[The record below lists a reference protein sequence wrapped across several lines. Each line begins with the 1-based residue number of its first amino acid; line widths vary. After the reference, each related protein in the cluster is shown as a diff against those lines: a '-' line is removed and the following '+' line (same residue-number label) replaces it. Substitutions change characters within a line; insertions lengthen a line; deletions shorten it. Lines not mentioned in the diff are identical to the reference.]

1 MIITFRQSI
10 KATKIA
16 VATFT
21 VFIMLAPMAAF
32 AVIPSS
38 ACIDPSEPDPSKEK
52 KGCVCDQGECDA
64 LCESSGIC
72 QLTLDNDCALVKTCP
87 DPEPDAPATSGSQS
101 FKPKVL
107 ENPLTVDSIP
117 KVIGRAIQIFTGVS
131 GSVALLMF
139 VYGSFLLMT
148 SRGEQE
154 KVKKGKDAMKM
165 AVLGLIIIFTAYAVL
180 NLLFESIGAS

>member
-1 MIITFRQSI
+1 MIISLRQPIRAI
-10 KATKIA
+10 KITVAVLSLLILLTPMIA
-16 VATFT
+16 SAERPSWACFSPDIGDGR
-21 VFIMLAPMAAF
+21 VFW
-32 AVIPSS
+32 
-38 ACIDPSEPDPSKEK
+38 
-52 KGCVCDQGECDA
+52 GCVCSPEECDNI
-64 LCESSGIC
+64 CEQKAEFGCKFASPTAENPC
-72 QLTLDNDCALVKTCP
+72 TKTCS
-87 DPEPDAPATSGSQS
+87 DEAPVITGGSQS

-148 SRGEQE
+148 SRGEPE